1 MRPFPLTCLPK
12 TREPDL
18 MYAVRYFVDSSR
30 YSAEFALL
38 VPDDWQN
45 REVGHALVAKLTAFA
60 AFVGLDA
67 IHGVRSSA
75 NESMLGLTKKEAL
88 ELPMSASIPLW

>member
-1 MRPFPLTCLPK
+1 MKWKWKRPAAFLLAAAMIFTMPGVPTF
-12 TREPDL
+12 
-18 MYAVRYFVDSSR
+18 AVEAGA
-30 YSAEFALL
+30 SA
-38 VPDDWQN
+38 DDWQN
-45 REVGHALVAKLTAFA
+45 REVGHALVTKLTAFA